1 MENLLIE
8 YVQNYGF
15 YAILAS
21 FGIGVLTALAPCSI
35 VTLPLLVG
43 SAVTLSSD
51 MSKKEK
57 KIFIYKYSSLFVL
70 GIILSFS
77 ILMII
82 VAKVGMM
89 LSIAPSWA
97 YALAAVATFSVTAYS
112 LGLFGSINK
121 NALSRKFLKYK
132 LFGAV
137 IIGLIFGLVSSPC
150 ASAPLVAIITVAE
163 QTGWIYSY
171 FLVLSFAIGHSA
183 LLLAAGVSVGFAQSI
198 ASSKILNIISKYIN
212 GLFIVM
218 LLIIGIYFIYK
229 TYMSF

>member
-121 NALSRKFLKYK
+121 DALSRKFLKYK